1 MREYN
6 DLMNKW
12 GKRAIKVIREDRVE
26 LGRGFVLGRLS
37 ACHAENL
44 CQLM

>member
-1 MREYN
+1 MREYK

-12 GKRAIKVIREDRVE
+12 GKRAIKVIKEDRVK
-26 LGRGFVLGRLS
+26 LGRGLTLGRLS
-37 ACHAENL
+37 ACRAENL